1 MPLASTSKSMIA
13 SCVNVSK
20 EYQRAAGVVSALK
33 DVTYAFHRG
42 QLTVVGGPSGSG
54 KSSLLRMLVGLD
66 VPTAGE
72 IWLDDQPISK
82 LRTSQKRKIRR
93 GDAAYVFQK
102 PSDNLISYLTVWEHM
117 TLAARL
123 RRAGEHEIKPLLEE
137 LGIAHRMGNKP
148 DELSGGEQQR
158 LAFAQSI
165 LGTPSLVA
173 ADEPTA
179 ELDSTTADHLID
191 VMNQIAAR
199 DIAVVVATHD
209 PEIIA
214 RADAVLRLE
223 QGRMVL

>member
-1 MPLASTSKSMIA
+1 MIA

-20 EYQRAAGVVSALK
+20 EYQRAAGVVTALK
-33 DVTYAFHRG
+33 DVTYKFHRG

-66 VPTAGE
+66 VPTSGE
-72 IWLDDQPISK
+72 IWLDDQPISR
-82 LRTSQKRKIRR
+82 LRSAQKRRIRR
-93 GDAAYVFQK
+93 GDVAYVFQK

-117 TLAARL
+117 TLAANL
-123 RRAGEHEIKPLLEE
+123 RRADEAEIKPLLEE
-137 LGIAHRMGNKP
+137 LGIAHRLGNKP
-148 DELSGGEQQR
+148 EELSGGEQQR
-158 LAFAQSI
+158 LAFAQAI
-165 LGTPSLVA
+165 LGAPFLVA

-191 VMNQIAAR
+191 VMKQIAAR

-214 RADAVLRLE
+214 RADAVLKLE